1 MAALKGRRDLQIL
14 RKSKGNKN
22 GGKGENEGGEGRLE
36 KISTNIDT
44 KRNGNN
50 RESSAAPI
58 WSVVLSLMTRRSFW
72 STKGSV

>member
-1 MAALKGRRDLQIL
+1 MAGLKGRRDIWMS
-14 RKSKGNKN
+14 RKRGEDRK
-22 GGKGENEGGEGRLE
+22 GGKGENDGGEGRLE

-50 RESSAAPI
+50 RESSAALI
-58 WSVVLSLMTRRSFW
+58 WNVVPSLMTRRSFW